1 VLRYLHAIWGRPV
14 HLETVL
20 DQQPTVLSFD
30 GQEDGRR
37 AA

>member
-14 HLETVL
+14 HIQTVL
-20 DQQPTVLSFD
+20 DDQPCVLSFD
-30 GQEDGRR
+30 GQENTRR